1 MIKFFPS
8 FNNILE
14 NFKSLAGN
22 QSGILEAACMPV
34 VNFNSDVSLKSITG
48 NMPDYHKQV
57 FNKDVSMQYHIM
69 GYGSHYEEALIK
81 YTGESI
87 ERYSSI
93 MGPTLLK
100 DKIVYESY
108 KELSKNN
115 KVMPLKYIDV
125 FTENQIKKAKELNVS
140 ICDKKVEEDDIIG
153 WIKCPSLLKKSEEIY
168 VPAKM
173 IFVGYEEDKNKG
185 EMTFIPSFSTG
196 TAAHKSLKKALL
208 NALIEYIQI
217 DSFMINWHTKGKC
230 SLVKIDDE
238 NVLKVLEDVNL
249 GEKSPY
255 EIIPLYMSLEECPIH
270 NFGVFLRRKD
280 NKLPYLLFGV
290 QGGMDASHALTRG
303 IMEAASISYGAYF
316 NAIYNKDMLNNVIKD
331 DHKFLDLDS
340 NVLYYSLPNK
350 IEEKNKLI
358 EDFIGDEITLSS
370 LNKLNIKEIDKQIKT
385 LLNYLKDISEYAV
398 YLDLTPPE
406 TRDKGWY
413 VMRVMIPELIEMC
426 IPEFSFENHPRMK
439 KYGGVIN
446 EYPHPMP

>member
-1 MIKFFPS
+1 MIKFSPS

-14 NFKSLAGN
+14 NFKELSGN
-22 QSGILEAACMPV
+22 QSGILEASCMPV
-34 VNFNSDVSLKSITG
+34 VNFNGDVFLKSITG

-57 FNKDVSMQYHIM
+57 FNKDVSMQYHII

-93 MGPTLLK
+93 MAPTLLK
-100 DKIVYESY
+100 DRIIYKSY

-125 FTENQIKKAKELNVS
+125 FTENQIRKAHKLNVS
-140 ICDKKVEEDDIIG
+140 ICDKKVHEDDIIG
-153 WIKCPSLLKKSEEIY
+153 WIKCPSLLNKGEQIY

-173 IFVGYEEDKNKG
+173 MFVGYEEDKDKG
-185 EMTFIPSFSTG
+185 EINFIPSFSTG

-217 DSFMINWHTKGKC
+217 DSFMIKWYTKGKC

-238 NVLKVLEDVNL
+238 NVSKVLEDVNL
-249 GEKSPY
+249 GENSPY
-255 EIIPLYMSLEECPIH
+255 EIIPIYMALKECPIH

-290 QGGMDASHALTRG
+290 QGGLDASHALTRG

-316 NAIYNKDMLNNVIKD
+316 NTIYNKNMLNNVLKED
-331 DHKFLDLDS
+331 AKFLDLDS

-350 IEEKNKLI
+350 IKEKNKLI
-358 EDFIGDEITLSS
+358 EDFLDDKITLSS
-370 LNKLNIKEIDKQIKT
+370 LNKLNIKDLDEQIKV
-385 LLNYLKDISEYAV
+385 LINYLKDISEYAV

-426 IPEFSFENHPRMK
+426 IPEFPFENHPRMK
-439 KYGGVIN
+439 KYGGVVN